1 MRLDKLLSKVGYGSR
16 KEVKKIITE
25 GLVTVNNEV
34 IQRPQTNIDPEQDN
48 IYVENQQIH
57 YTENLYIMMNKPSGY
72 ECTTTVDFY
81 PSVLELLDFYRD
93 DLIIVGRLD
102 VDTEG
107 LLLLTTDGSFSHNLI
122 HGKKKIPKT
131 YHVELKYSFNK
142 KFIEKLEA
150 GITLDD
156 GPVQPAQVTQINDKT
171 IHLTIYEGRYHQ
183 VKRMM
188 HYCENE
194 VTYLKRLSIGH
205 IQLDSKLNSGE
216 YRFLKSKEI

>member
-16 KEVKKIITE
+16 KEVKRIITE

-34 IQRPQTNIDPEQDN
+34 IKRPQTNIDPEQDN
-48 IYVENQQIH
+48 IYVEGQKIH
-57 YTENLYIMMNKPSGY
+57 YRENIYIMMNKPSGY
-72 ECTTTVDFY
+72 ECTSTIEFY
-81 PSVLELLDFYRD
+81 PSVLELLDFYRED
-93 DLIIVGRLD
+93 IIIVGRLD

-131 YHVELKYSFNK
+131 YHVELKYPFNK
-142 KFIEKLEA
+142 KFIEKLET

-205 IQLDSKLNSGE
+205 IQLDTKLNSGE

>member
-25 GLVTVNNEV
+25 GLVTVNNE
-34 IQRPQTNIDPEQDN
+34 IIKRPQTNIDPEQDN

-72 ECTTTVDFY
+72 ECTTTIEFY

-131 YHVELKYSFNK
+131 YHVELKDSFNK